1 MNRRRED
8 ALFSAHAILAALRS
22 SIRILRWGMLVLV
35 LIYLCS
41 GITVVGP
48 NERGLVL
55 RFGRALPKS
64 APPGL
69 LLAFPAPIDEIVM
82 LPAKSV
88 QEVVL
93 DAWTPNDDSWRD
105 SLHPARD
112 PYTITGDVNIIRARF
127 SVRFQVADP
136 IAYEF
141 GASEREKLRDA
152 VFYQSACRVLA
163 GMSVDDVLTT
173 RRDFIGQESMRLAQ
187 GELDRLGLGVQLLAF
202 ETREINPP
210 APVLPAFQDVVS
222 AKVEAKTLVEPA
234 RSRHASLIPEAN
246 AEAYRIEQEA
256 QSYGQGLIAKA
267 QGEVSAFLA
276 LLKEYRV
283 NPGTVHTRLY
293 AEMIEKVLPKLRVTT
308 VVPSDRGEVRVLVSP
323 QKADDVTP
331 EPGSNS
337 DQQVLP
343 PPPTRQYPPD
353 VQPMEDND

>member
-1 MNRRRED
+1 MSRRRED

-41 GITVVGP
+41 GITVIAP
-48 NERGLVL
+48 NQRGLVL
-55 RFGRALPKS
+55 RFGHALPKS

-69 LLAFPAPIDEIVM
+69 LFAFPPPIDEVVM

-93 DAWTPNDDSWRD
+93 DAWTPNDDSYRD

-127 SVRFQVADP
+127 SIRFQVADP

-141 GASEREKLRDA
+141 GARERENLCNA
-152 VFYQSACRVLA
+152 ICYQSACRVLA
-163 GMSVDDVLTT
+163 GMSVDDALTT

-187 GELDRLGLGVQLLAF
+187 AEFDRLSLGVQLLAF

-234 RSRHASLIPEAN
+234 RSRHAAVIPEAN
-246 AEAYRIEQEA
+246 AEVYRIQEEA
-256 QSYGQGLIAKA
+256 QSYAQGLLAKA

-276 LLKEYRV
+276 LLTEYRA

-293 AEMIEKVLPKLRVTT
+293 AEMIEQVLPRVRVSN
-308 VVPSDRGEVRVLVSP
+308 VVPTDRGEVRVLVSP
-323 QKADDVTP
+323 QKADTIQPNENSTNEPLPLPSATP
-331 EPGSNS
+331 EPIP
-337 DQQVLP
+337 Q
-343 PPPTRQYPPD
+343 
-353 VQPMEDND
+353 DND

>member
-1 MNRRRED
+1 VSRQRED
-8 ALFSAHAILAALRS
+8 ALFSAHAILSALRS

-41 GITVVGP
+41 GITVVRP

-69 LLAFPAPIDEIVM
+69 LLAFPPPIDEVVM

-93 DAWTPNDDSWRD
+93 DAWTPNNDSWRD

-127 SVRFQVADP
+127 SIRFQVADP

-141 GASEREKLRDA
+141 GARQRENLCNA
-152 VFYQSACRVLA
+152 ICYQSACHVLA
-163 GMSVDDVLTT
+163 GMNVDDALTT
-173 RRDFIGQESMRLAQ
+173 RRDFIGQEAMRTAQ
-187 GELDRLGLGVQLLAF
+187 AELDRLGLGVQLLAF

-210 APVLPAFQDVVS
+210 APVLSAFQDVIS

-234 RSRHASLIPEAN
+234 HSRHASVIPEAN
-246 AEAYRIEQEA
+246 AEAYRIQQEA
-256 QSYGQGLIAKA
+256 ESYAEGLTAKA

-276 LLKEYRV
+276 LLKEYRA

-293 AEMIEKVLPKLRVTT
+293 AEMIEQVLPKVRVSN
-308 VVPSDRGEVRVLVSP
+308 VVPTDRGDVRILVSP
-323 QKADDVTP
+323 QKADTIQPNENSTNEPQPLPSATP
-331 EPGSNS
+331 EP
-337 DQQVLP
+337 LP
-343 PPPTRQYPPD
+343 PTQ
-353 VQPMEDND
+353 DNE

>member
-1 MNRRRED
+1 VSRRRED
-8 ALFSAHAILAALRS
+8 ALFSAHAILTALRS

-41 GITVVGP
+41 GITVVRP

-69 LLAFPAPIDEIVM
+69 LLAFPPPIDEVVM

-88 QEVVL
+88 QEIVL

-141 GASEREKLRDA
+141 GTSERENLRNA
-152 VFYQSACRVLA
+152 ICYQSACRVLA

-187 GELDRLGLGVQLLAF
+187 EELDRLGLGIQLLAF

-210 APVLPAFQDVVS
+210 GPVLPAFQDVVS

-234 RSRHASLIPEAN
+234 HSRHAAVIPEAN
-246 AEAYRIEQEA
+246 AEAYRVQENA
-256 QSYGQGLIAKA
+256 ESYAQGLIAKA

-276 LLKEYRV
+276 LLKEYRA
-283 NPGTVHTRLY
+283 NPETVHTRLY
-293 AEMIEKVLPKLRVTT
+293 AEMIEKVLPKLRVSN
-308 VVPSDRGEVRVLVSP
+308 VVPSDRGEVRILVSP
-323 QKADDVTP
+323 QKADTIEADETNETQP
-331 EPGSNS
+331 LP
-337 DQQVLP
+337 LP
-343 PPPTRQYPPD
+343 PATQYPQD